1 MKPAAAASLGQ
12 LAVVCRMLSEPEHL
26 KLRRL
31 VQVRAKGKRPTSF
44 ARLLIKAGFGARTVR
59 RLLRLGVDLAA
70 VRCDG
75 CGKVIP
81 QEELPPRKETPCARC
96 GALVIGFAGFR
107 KRDDRPLAASGSS
120 IWDSSGSGSGGEHT
134 LVADGVR
141 LPTLDALMPPPSGAS
156 ALGEGD
162 ATSTLAYTNVLNLP
176 DEELMTLPFEDV
188 LALPAVGR
196 SPRSDEETIVAFD
209 VMVAE
214 RAPKAAAA
222 SRGTVRLKDPYST
235 GAAQK
240 EQVGDWELLRP
251 LGEGGVGK
259 VYLARH
265 VTRGDKAALKVLR
278 PEVVRD
284 GEYVE
289 RFRREA
295 DAALRIR
302 HPNVVGF
309 IEAGTEAK
317 GGRQFIAYEYVDG
330 GSLLDVL
337 SARGTLAEKEALA
350 ITRGIALALGVADA
364 QSIVHRDVKPE
375 NILLTSTGDAKLAD
389 LGLIRETSRMDTRL
403 TQAGIVVGTPC
414 YMAPEQ
420 ALGEDSIDV
429 RADIYALGLCLWQM
443 LAGSVPFEDDGEL
456 PAIELM
462 TKHIEEDLPDVRIE
476 RPAVSDATA
485 QLVKAMT
492 ARDKAARYP
501 NPQTLVRDVDLCLA
515 GKLPLGP
522 RVVVASS
529 SSGSGSG
536 ERRAGTARQQQKH
549 IETVP
554 EAPHDVLAVTQEAP
568 PPAAVELAA
577 AAEKGS
583 RPAAFFL
590 LVALLVLTPVS
601 CVVTAV
607 VLWMKFGDRLRGG

>member
-1 MKPAAAASLGQ
+1 
-12 LAVVCRMLSEPEHL
+12 
-26 KLRRL
+26 
-31 VQVRAKGKRPTSF
+31 
-44 ARLLIKAGFGARTVR
+44 
-59 RLLRLGVDLAA
+59 
-70 VRCDG
+70 
-75 CGKVIP
+75 
-81 QEELPPRKETPCARC
+81 
-96 GALVIGFAGFR
+96 
-107 KRDDRPLAASGSS
+107 
-120 IWDSSGSGSGGEHT
+120 
-134 LVADGVR
+134 
-141 LPTLDALMPPPSGAS
+141 
-156 ALGEGD
+156 
-162 ATSTLAYTNVLNLP
+162 
-176 DEELMTLPFEDV
+176 
-188 LALPAVGR
+188 
-196 SPRSDEETIVAFD
+196 
-209 VMVAE
+209 
-214 RAPKAAAA
+214 
-222 SRGTVRLKDPYST
+222 
-235 GAAQK
+235 
-240 EQVGDWELLRP
+240 
-251 LGEGGVGK
+251 
-259 VYLARH
+259 
-265 VTRGDKAALKVLR
+265 
-278 PEVVRD
+278 
-284 GEYVE
+284 
-289 RFRREA
+289 
-295 DAALRIR
+295 
-302 HPNVVGF
+302 
-309 IEAGTEAK
+309 
-317 GGRQFIAYEYVDG
+317 
-330 GSLLDVL
+330 
-337 SARGTLAEKEALA
+337 
-350 ITRGIALALGVADA
+350 
-364 QSIVHRDVKPE
+364 
-375 NILLTSTGDAKLAD
+375 
-389 LGLIRETSRMDTRL
+389 
-403 TQAGIVVGTPC
+403 
-414 YMAPEQ
+414 MAPEQ